1 MTFKKSISYTFQK
14 RIFQYDDSYF
24 LQIQIPFLKNIQ
36 SYDYQIIG
44 TKGYQF
50 NSSNTIN
57 MNYGPKDKIEPHY
70 ISVVV
75 TTIQQLF
82 FQIII
87 KINDE
92 NETEHSLFEFIELKD
107 LVHDISNMSRE
118 PIKKNIIMTIKAS
131 EENIKEE
138 SESESE
144 SEEEDEDVKE
154 EICDNNN
161 I

>member
-1 MTFKKSISYTFQK
+1 MVFTKSTVFTFQK

-24 LQIQIPFLKNIQ
+24 LQIQIPFLKNIH
-36 SYDYQIIG
+36 SYNYQIIG

-50 NSSNTIN
+50 NSSNTMN
-57 MNYGPKDKIEPHY
+57 MKYSSKDKIEPHY
-70 ISVVV
+70 ISFVL

-82 FQIII
+82 FQIVI
-87 KINDE
+87 KLNDE
-92 NETEHSLFEFIELKD
+92 DETEHSLFEFIELKD

-131 EENIKEE
+131 EENIIEE
-138 SESESE
+138 SESDD
-144 SEEEDEDVKE
+144 EEEEVKE
-154 EICDNNN
+154 EIENMN